1 MHASDPRATARSRSV
16 AWLPAAYRSSQLG
29 ESSRSHPGSRVHV
42 LSTTTTAATNIGS
55 WCLVP
60 ARVHL
65 PMHTQ
70 PQPDTQTPFPS
81 QPVTRDR
88 SSQRIHNYAG
98 VLSGIAAT
106 QLTAFGQRGGL
117 VGPQPAS
124 SRVDSRLQQPR
135 WLHPYAGRYP
145 AAGAAKGSL
154 RRPPC
159 ASLDQP
165 SAFKWDAGFF
175 WVSVWPLP
183 SF

>member
-1 MHASDPRATARSRSV
+1 MVLERCPLLVAGRS
-16 AWLPAAYRSSQLG
+16 
-29 ESSRSHPGSRVHV
+29 
-42 LSTTTTAATNIGS
+42 TNIGS
-55 WCLVP
+55 WGLVP

-70 PQPDTQTPFPS
+70 PQPDTQTPSRS
-81 QPVTRDR
+81 QPADGDR
-88 SSQRIHNYAG
+88 SSQRMYNYAG

-106 QLTAFGQRGGL
+106 QLTAFGVRAGL
-117 VGPQPAS
+117 VGPQPVS

-165 SAFKWDAGFF
+165 VTTVGIQMGRWLLLGFRMAA
-175 WVSVWPLP
+175 SVLLRVTGRAHVPTLEH
-183 SF
+183 